1 MYVTCGLAW
10 ASLAGAQM
18 AARESPAGKT
28 EAVPLHKALHLFKRQ
43 LVVETLASHEG
54 NRTRAAA
61 SLMIERTSLLRLIR
75 ELGITEL
82 PDGHRGRP
90 PSSRKRS

>member
-1 MYVTCGLAW
+1 MGFACWRAT
-10 ASLAGAQM
+10 M
-18 AARESPAGKT
+18 TARESPGGKT
-28 EAVPLHKALHLFKRQ
+28 GPVPLHRAVHLFKRQ

-61 SLMIERTSLLRLIR
+61 TLMIERTSLLRLIR

-90 PSSRKRS
+90 PSPRKRS

>member
-1 MYVTCGLAW
+1 MILAQGST
-10 ASLAGAQM
+10 AIGVEHLPSDLRRGAGGGDRRHVQ
-18 AARESPAGKT
+18 
-28 EAVPLHKALHLFKRQ
+28 Q
-43 LVVETLASHEG
+43 TLADLNRQHIERTLRAHGG

-61 SLMIERTSLLRLIR
+61 ALMIERTSLLRLIR

-90 PSSRKRS
+90 PSPRKRS